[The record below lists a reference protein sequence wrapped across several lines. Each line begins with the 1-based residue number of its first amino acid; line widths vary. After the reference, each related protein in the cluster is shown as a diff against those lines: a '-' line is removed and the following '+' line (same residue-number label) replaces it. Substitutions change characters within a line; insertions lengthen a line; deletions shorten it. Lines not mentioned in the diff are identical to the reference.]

1 MVNGNSNADS
11 ATGVKAVSTSFAII
25 DALKN
30 MNGGRV
36 TDIVDY
42 TEFSKGAVY
51 KHLNTLMEYDL
62 VIKEG
67 TEYRLGFRFLD
78 YGGWLRAQYM
88 GSEMIKPRICE
99 LAEETNEVAMFAVRE
114 KGRIITLFREN
125 GNRGVSTRTRLG
137 RRLYPNQTAGGK
149 AILSQL
155 PESEIQ
161 SVIDAVGLPRATENT
176 ITDKAELLDELEIT
190 RERGYAI
197 NNEESTEG
205 VVAIAVPLVPDDTV
219 IGACSITGPRHRMS
233 DDRLQEDISQ
243 LVLSVVNE
251 LELNIAHSNVA
262 VGKFHS
268 G

>member
-1 MVNGNSNADS
+1 MPNNNSS
-11 ATGVKAVSTSFAII
+11 TSPTTEVKAVSTSFAII
-25 DALKN
+25 DALKD

-36 TDIVDY
+36 TDIVDH
-42 TEFSKGAVY
+42 TGFSKGAVY
-51 KHLNTLMEYDL
+51 KHLNTLMDHDL

-78 YGGWLRAQYM
+78 YGGWLRAHYI
-88 GSEMIKPRICE
+88 GSEMIKPQICE

-114 KGRIITLFREN
+114 KGRIVTLFREN
-125 GNRGVSTRTRLG
+125 GSRGVSTRTRLG

-155 PESEIQ
+155 SESEIQ

-176 ITDKAELLDELEIT
+176 ITDKAELLNELDTIQ
-190 RERGYAI
+190 ERGYAI

-205 VVAIAVPLVPDDTV
+205 VVAIAVPLVPNDTV

-233 DDRLQEDISQ
+233 DERLQEDISQ

-251 LELNIAHSNVA
+251 LELNIAHSNVPI
-262 VGKFHS
+262 GEFHS
-268 G
+268 D